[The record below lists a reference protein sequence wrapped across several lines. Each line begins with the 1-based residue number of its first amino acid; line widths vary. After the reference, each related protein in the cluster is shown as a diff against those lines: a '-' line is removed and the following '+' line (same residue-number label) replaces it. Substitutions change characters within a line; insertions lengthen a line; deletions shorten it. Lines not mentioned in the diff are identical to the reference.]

1 MPHIIRVSVHGGV
14 ADVDETTIPAGVEV
28 HVFDYDNLAYTQR
41 PEDLDPDV
49 FAAPPRSVRIQQRIV
64 NVVTFPA
71 DLPLTPEAITRYF
84 DEHGGYPDVDAG
96 VWQPL
101 GPADILPWCSLVR
114 AEALPG
120 PLFPQVSL
128 RALFRVPL
136 ARGADREHR
145 WIVPHYRSRRP
156 SRR

>member
-28 HVFDYDNLAYTQR
+28 HVVDYDNLTYTQR

-71 DLPLTPEAITRYF
+71 DLPFTPEATTRYF

-101 GPADILPWCSLVR
+101 GPADILP
-114 AEALPG
+114 
-120 PLFPQVSL
+120 
-128 RALFRVPL
+128 
-136 ARGADREHR
+136 
-145 WIVPHYRSRRP
+145 
-156 SRR
+156 